1 MEVRGHGSKAGQSLS
16 SEINVTPL
24 VDVMLVVLII
34 FMVVTPMLQKGV
46 GVDLP
51 QARNVQGVSEDKNLI
66 LMVVLQENGRMF
78 LDADPIDRASLKTTL
93 QNRFAANP
101 GLELQIKADRAV
113 RYGDIKQIL
122 QAGRTAGFRG
132 ASLIARE
139 IKPAGEAGS
148 DAGPSPAGKGD

>member
-16 SEINVTPL
+16 SDINVTPL

-66 LMVVLQENGRMF
+66 LMVVLQENGRLF
-78 LDADPIDRASLKTTL
+78 LDADPIDGASLTATL

-122 QAGRTAGFRG
+122 QAGRAAGFRG

-148 DAGPSPAGKGD
+148 AAGSSPAGEGD

>member
-1 MEVRGHGSKAGQSLS
+1 MAIGSGPQAGSSLT

-34 FMVVTPMLQKGV
+34 FMLVTPMLQKGL

-51 QARNVQGVSEDKNLI
+51 SARNVKAVSEDKSKI
-66 LMVVLQENGRMF
+66 LQVVLQEDGRIF
-78 LDADPIDRASLKTTL
+78 LDTTPMDRATLVADLKA
-93 QNRFAANP
+93 RHESNP

-113 RYGDIKQIL
+113 RYGDVKKLI
-122 QAGRTAGFRG
+122 QAGREAGFRG

-139 IKPAGEAGS
+139 IKGQPGAGETAAPPPPGQ
-148 DAGPSPAGKGD
+148 GG